1 MSSTADFPIDTE
13 ITTIST
19 ATEQQQHHTITS
31 VQAFSGVTRLRTDR
45 APRGQWGLEQ
55 SSVGADEH
63 QHGDEEEIDIGQPA
77 ELLEQGDGQEGH
89 DIVLSRDDR
98 VVAEEQV
105 GLLLCGRVPTGRH
118 RHGAHLAA
126 VSRVV
131 RPVPIHSASAQGR
144 FTD

>member
-31 VQAFSGVTRLRTDR
+31 VQACCGGSPLPTASAPKGQGGR
-45 APRGQWGLEQ
+45 AQ
-55 SSVGADEH
+55 SRVGAAE
-63 QHGDEEEIDIGQPA
+63 QHHGEEEEIDIGQPA